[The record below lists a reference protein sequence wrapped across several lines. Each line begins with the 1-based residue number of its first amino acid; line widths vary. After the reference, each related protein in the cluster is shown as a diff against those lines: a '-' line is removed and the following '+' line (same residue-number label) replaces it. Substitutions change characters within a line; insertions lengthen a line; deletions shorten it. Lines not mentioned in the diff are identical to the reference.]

1 MKQLVRRLATA
12 VMLGLGFVALVGST
26 ASAQTAQTER
36 TYTGV
41 APPVVGQVLSNT
53 GERSTPPPAVQPGG
67 VLPAQGAVL
76 PFQVSAGPP
85 APRAAA
91 QGLAFTGA
99 DIAGLVTIALV
110 ALTAGIVLTR
120 RARPDGSN

>member
-1 MKQLVRRLATA
+1 MKQLVRRRATA
-12 VMLGLGFVALVGST
+12 VMLCLGFVGFLGSP
-26 ASAQTAQTER
+26 ASAQTER

-53 GERSTPPPAVQPGG
+53 GERSTPPAVQPGA

-85 APRAAA
+85 APQAAT

-110 ALTAGIVLTR
+110 ALTGGVVLTR
-120 RARPDGSN
+120 RARPKSSN